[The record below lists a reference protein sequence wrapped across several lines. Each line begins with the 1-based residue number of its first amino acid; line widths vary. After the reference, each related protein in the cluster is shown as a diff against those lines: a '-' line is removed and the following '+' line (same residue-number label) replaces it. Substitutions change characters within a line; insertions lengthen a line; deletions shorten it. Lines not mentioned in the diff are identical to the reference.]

1 MFGVFGLVERQVN
14 LRLDEELLERID
26 FLVKS
31 GVFKSRTEAFRV
43 ALLMLVDKYY
53 GVILRE
59 RLEWIREGT
68 EGYPDLTEIV
78 VGMHEEE

>member
-1 MFGVFGLVERQVN
+1 MVERQVN
-14 LRLDEELLERID
+14 LRLDEELLERVD

-31 GVFKSRTEAFRV
+31 GVFKNRTEAFRV
-43 ALLMLVDKYY
+43 ALLMLVVKYY
-53 GVILRE
+53 RDVLME

-78 VGMHEEE
+78 ARIHEEE